1 MSQFVLRP
9 AGLAERGRGKTV
21 VYRSQSAALM
31 WRVIAS
37 AWRVSQS
44 AVQRQ
49 RRVTAMLTIGTYA
62 FLPLDGS
69 NVKSLRFQHVEVNA
83 SAES

>member
-1 MSQFVLRP
+1 MPRP
-9 AGLAERGRGKTV
+9 AGLAALGRGKTV
-21 VYRSQSAALM
+21 VCRSQSADVM

-49 RRVTAMLTIGTYA
+49 RRVTAILTIGTYA
-62 FLPLDGS
+62 FPPLDGS
-69 NVKSLRFQHVEVNA
+69 NVMSLPFQHVEVNA